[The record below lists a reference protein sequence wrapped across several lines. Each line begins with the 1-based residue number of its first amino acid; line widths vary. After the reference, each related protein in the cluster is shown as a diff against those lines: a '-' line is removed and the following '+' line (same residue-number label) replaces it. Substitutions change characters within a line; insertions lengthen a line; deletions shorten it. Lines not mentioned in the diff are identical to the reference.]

1 MFPINWKQ
9 EFSESIMVSSISH
22 GSTALISEREKLEFE
37 SLPEF
42 VREPRSAS
50 KDSYVS
56 KAAYVEDEEV
66 LPKSAE
72 LEALWPGVN
81 ADFLHSTKK
90 GPSFYLTLGFLGGA
104 VVSLV
109 GVWTFAFVS
118 HMAVAPPQAKQ
129 IVVAHGKQGVCPT
142 VAGGSATESA
152 TAPGGA
158 VVTTRV
164 SAAGDA
170 EVIVPLASVY
180 EVKSGD
186 TLAGI
191 AIANYKR
198 ATPRLLDAICKANGM
213 RSANVLSLGQKLNL
227 PDYRPQRQIATG
239 AGSVQQ

>member
-1 MFPINWKQ
+1 M
-9 EFSESIMVSSISH
+9 
-22 GSTALISEREKLEFE
+22 ISEREKLEFE

-42 VREPRSAS
+42 VRETRPTSR
-50 KDSYVS
+50 DSYVS
-56 KAAYVEDEEV
+56 KAAYIEDDEEV

-104 VVSLV
+104 VVSLI
-109 GVWTFAFVS
+109 GVWSFSFVS
-118 HMAVAPPQAKQ
+118 HMASAPPQAKQ
-129 IVVAHGKQGVCPT
+129 IVVAHGKQSAPAALGGNIASE
-142 VAGGSATESA
+142 AG
-152 TAPGGA
+152 TARGGA

-164 SAAGDA
+164 PAVGDA
-170 EVIVPLASVY
+170 EIIVPIASTY
-180 EVKSGD
+180 EVQSGD

-191 AIANYKR
+191 AIRNYKR
-198 ATPRLLDAICKANGM
+198 ATPRLMDAICKANGL
-213 RSANVLSLGQKLNL
+213 RSANVLSLGQKLTL